1 MAQVTPPTENTKRE
15 LVLHLE
21 ELLIRARAGEVQ
33 MYVGS
38 AAYLPSTPTGWGEM
52 QVTAFSSFGS
62 LVPRLDEPSLRGV
75 YAKTLEG
82 LTSSATNA
90 NDAFGEL
97 LKRFD
102 GETP

>member
-1 MAQVTPPTENTKRE
+1 MSSENTKRD

-21 ELLIRARAGEVQ
+21 ELLMRARAGEVQ

-38 AAYLPSTPTGWGEM
+38 AAYLPLTPTGWGEM

-62 LVPRLDEPSLRGV
+62 LVPRLDEASLRGV
-75 YAKTLEG
+75 YSKTLEG

-97 LKRFD
+97 LMRFAP
-102 GETP
+102 EEAP

>member
-1 MAQVTPPTENTKRE
+1 MSDTKRE

-38 AAYLPSTPTGWGEM
+38 AAYLPLTPTGWGEM

-62 LVPRLDEPSLRGV
+62 LVPRLDEASLRGV
-75 YAKTLEG
+75 YSKTLEG

-97 LKRFD
+97 LKRFAP
-102 GETP
+102 EEAP